1 MPWAHTQCTY
11 DWATWY
17 WRDRMT
23 GLWLRTAPMTPH
35 DPPRHP
41 MTPHDTPRPSSCVLA
56 WSTDICFDGLNLLC
70 PVLLHLQKHRRT
82 SPVGRRL
89 ESAGSLVKRYSW
101 APPQSVCCSRNW
113 HFQQVFWWCH
123 CRWFRDHT
131 FRTTGLV
138 KTTQD
143 GNWSTA
149 GEGSADDHTLYH
161 GKARPEP
168 QRLLFFTCV
177 PCDFPSHSYMS
188 SQTRVKGYDKH
199 FVSTKFVL
207 YLNF

>member
-35 DPPRHP
+35 D
-41 MTPHDTPRPSSCVLA
+41 TPRPSSCVLA
-56 WSTDICFDGLNLLC
+56 CSTDICFDGLNLLC
-70 PVLLHLQKHRRT
+70 LGLLHLQKHRT

-101 APPQSVCCSRNW
+101 VPPQSACCSRNW

-143 GNWSTA
+143 GNWSTGKGRGLLKITPCIMA
-149 GEGSADDHTLYH
+149 KPGLNHSDSSSSRACLVTSPHIVTWVAKPELKGLISTLYL
-161 GKARPEP
+161 
-168 QRLLFFTCV
+168 QNL
-177 PCDFPSHSYMS
+177 SYI
-188 SQTRVKGYDKH
+188 
-199 FVSTKFVL
+199 
-207 YLNF
+207 